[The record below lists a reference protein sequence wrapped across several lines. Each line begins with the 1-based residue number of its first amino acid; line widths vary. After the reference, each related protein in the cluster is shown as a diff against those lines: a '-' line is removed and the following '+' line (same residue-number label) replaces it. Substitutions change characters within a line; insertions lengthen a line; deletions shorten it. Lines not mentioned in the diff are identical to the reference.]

1 MRYRTGLGL
10 DVHAFGG
17 EGPVRLGGVAIPHER
32 GLLGHSDADV
42 LAHAVTDAL
51 LGAAGLGDLG
61 EHFPD
66 TDPAYRGAD
75 SMGLLAVALARVR
88 EAGWTVEFVDATV
101 VGEAPRV
108 GPHRGAVRERLAGVL
123 GLDTDAVSVKATS
136 TERLGA
142 LGRGEGLAALAVVT
156 ITGE

>member
-1 MRYRTGLGL
+1 MTCRTGLGL

-17 EGPVRLGGVAIPHER
+17 EGPVRLGGVDVPHDQ

-75 SMGLLAVALARVR
+75 SMGLLSVALDRVR
-88 EAGWTVEFVDATV
+88 AAGWTVEFVDATV
-101 VGEAPRV
+101 VGEVPRI
-108 GPHRGAVRERLAGVL
+108 GPHRGAIRERLADVL
-123 GLDTDAVSVKATS
+123 GLDAGAVSVKATS

-142 LGRGEGLAALAVVT
+142 LGRREGLAALAVVT
-156 ITGE
+156 ITRQ